1 MRLRGSE
8 IIVFRKILRP
18 YLMDNPLRVSKYFPP
33 WFCKLILLFVLFFQ
47 VEKFIKEDVDPTLQ
61 SYKNVLQGTAEVH
74 V

>member
-1 MRLRGSE
+1 
-8 IIVFRKILRP
+8 
-18 YLMDNPLRVSKYFPP
+18 MDDYPLRVSKYFPP
-33 WFCKLILLFVLFFQ
+33 WFFKMILLFVPFFQ